1 MKKIIA
7 LLLVAVMCFS
17 LAACGG
23 DNEASNNNEPQTNN
37 SETQQET
44 ADNSQEENADSAV
57 NLVGTWEYTE
67 ANSVLVLNE
76 DGTGEETSNGA
87 LTWKY
92 DEASSTLLITFT
104 KNNWTEEC
112 TYFKDDDTIYVDQW
126 TFSRVAE

>member
-1 MKKIIA
+1 MKRLIA

-23 DNEASNNNEPQTNN
+23 DKETSNNNEPQTNN

-92 DEASSTLLITFT
+92 DEASNTLFITFT
-104 KNNWTEEC
+104 ENNWTEEC

>member
-7 LLLVAVMCFS
+7 LLLVAVMS
-17 LAACGG
+17 LSLVACGG
-23 DNEASNNNEPQTNN
+23 GSENNNNEPQTNN
-37 SETQQET
+37 SSSQQET

-57 NLVGTWEYTE
+57 NLVGTWEYAE
-67 ANSVLVLNE
+67 ANSVLVLND

-112 TYFKDDDTIYVDQW
+112 TYFKDDDTIYVDQM